1 MDVPAFSETQH
12 TTPTR
17 PTDGNTTWPSELP
30 KDPKLYAVENFE
42 PEPPEELLCGICH
55 DVLCEA
61 AECPCRHVFCRRCI
75 ASQRSCPLCKARL
88 TQLMPV
94 LPIVNKIISKLSTKC
109 PHRAFGCTSKV
120 PLGRLNQHLQTC
132 QYKSAVCESCDVLAV
147 HPHDEC
153 PKRLVRCS
161 RRCHQYVCADDL
173 YTHDCQQTIREAMV
187 RKRAKLYEERC
198 QAMREVS
205 RISLL
210 IRDIDTIMTMYQ

>member
-109 PHRAFGCTSKV
+109 PHRAFGCTSKDADYGYRCTFDEYTPEQ
-120 PLGRLNQHLQTC
+120 PLSWARERPIERRQPPEEARFNTSF
-132 QYKSAVCESCDVLAV
+132 SAVPTSD
-147 HPHDEC
+147 
-153 PKRLVRCS
+153 
-161 RRCHQYVCADDL
+161 
-173 YTHDCQQTIREAMV
+173 T
-187 RKRAKLYEERC
+187 RC
-198 QAMREVS
+198 Q
-205 RISLL
+205 L
-210 IRDIDTIMTMYQ
+210 TPP